1 MNINYEYYKIFY
13 YAAKNRSFSRT
24 AKVLLTNQPNITRV
38 IKILEGE
45 LGCTLFN
52 RMKNGVTLTPE
63 GEILYEHISKA
74 VELITE
80 GEDEISK
87 ANDLQSG
94 TVTISVTE
102 TALHGVMLPLLNE
115 FHERYPGIKIKLLN
129 HSTPQAL
136 TALKS
141 GIANLAVVTTPIS
154 TEGSLNFHKL
164 REFREL
170 IICSTKLKD
179 LAKRTLTLEE
189 LCSHPII
196 SLNRNTRTY
205 DFYSDFF
212 FQHGIDFQ
220 PDIEVATAD
229 QIMPLVKM
237 FYVIGSYHTIGLIP
251 EPMAQSGDVYILKTD
266 EEFPKRS
273 IVLAENA
280 DKKLNAAATEI
291 QKMILKKCNMFANA
305 EI

>member
-1 MNINYEYYKIFY
+1 
-13 YAAKNRSFSRT
+13 
-24 AKVLLTNQPNITRV
+24 
-38 IKILEGE
+38 
-45 LGCTLFN
+45 
-52 RMKNGVTLTPE
+52 MKNAFQKG
-63 GEILYEHISKA
+63 
-74 VELITE
+74 
-80 GEDEISK
+80 
-87 ANDLQSG
+87 
-94 TVTISVTE
+94 
-102 TALHGVMLPLLNE
+102 
-115 FHERYPGIKIKLLN
+115 R
-129 HSTPQAL
+129 
-136 TALKS
+136 ALKS

-229 QIMPLVKM
+229 QIMPLVKSNL
-237 FYVIGSYHTIGLIP
+237 GIGLIP

>member
-80 GEDEISK
+80 GED
-87 ANDLQSG
+87 DLQSG

-229 QIMPLVKM
+229 QIMPLVKSNL
-237 FYVIGSYHTIGLIP
+237 GIGLIP

>member
-38 IKILEGE
+38 IKILEGA

-229 QIMPLVKM
+229 QIMPLVKSNL
-237 FYVIGSYHTIGLIP
+237 GIGLIP

-273 IVLAENA
+273 IVLAEN
-280 DKKLNAAATEI
+280 KLNAAATEI

>member
-154 TEGSLNFHKL
+154 T
-164 REFREL
+164 
-170 IICSTKLKD
+170 KLKD

-229 QIMPLVKM
+229 QIMPLVKSNL
-237 FYVIGSYHTIGLIP
+237 GIGLIP

-266 EEFPKRS
+266 EELPKRS

>member
-94 TVTISVTE
+94 TVTE

-141 GIANLAVVTTPIS
+141 GIANLAVVTTPIN

-229 QIMPLVKM
+229 QIMPLVKSNL
-237 FYVIGSYHTIGLIP
+237 GIGLIP

>member
-115 FHERYPGIKIKLLN
+115 FHERYPGIKIAAEPFN
-129 HSTPQAL
+129 P
-136 TALKS
+136 S
-141 GIANLAVVTTPIS
+141 GTD
-154 TEGSLNFHKL
+154 
-164 REFREL
+164 
-170 IICSTKLKD
+170 CSQ
-179 LAKRTLTLEE
+179 KRH
-189 LCSHPII
+189 CKPRCG
-196 SLNRNTRTY
+196 N
-205 DFYSDFF
+205 
-212 FQHGIDFQ
+212 
-220 PDIEVATAD
+220 
-229 QIMPLVKM
+229 
-237 FYVIGSYHTIGLIP
+237 
-251 EPMAQSGDVYILKTD
+251 
-266 EEFPKRS
+266 
-273 IVLAENA
+273 NA
-280 DKKLNAAATEI
+280 DKHRGL
-291 QKMILKKCNMFANA
+291 A
-305 EI
+305 EFS

>member
-63 GEILYEHISKA
+63 GEILY
-74 VELITE
+74 E

-179 LAKRTLTLEE
+179 IAKRTLTLEE

-229 QIMPLVKM
+229 QIMPLVKSNL
-237 FYVIGSYHTIGLIP
+237 GIGLIP

>member
-229 QIMPLVKM
+229 QIMPLVKSNL
-237 FYVIGSYHTIGLIP
+237 GIGLIP
-251 EPMAQSGDVYILKTD
+251 EPMAQSGDVYIL
-266 EEFPKRS
+266 
-273 IVLAENA
+273 
-280 DKKLNAAATEI
+280 KLNAAATEI

>member
-102 TALHGVMLPLLNE
+102 TALHGVMLPPFN
-115 FHERYPGIKIKLLN
+115 P
-129 HSTPQAL
+129 
-136 TALKS
+136 S
-141 GIANLAVVTTPIS
+141 GTD
-154 TEGSLNFHKL
+154 
-164 REFREL
+164 
-170 IICSTKLKD
+170 CSQ
-179 LAKRTLTLEE
+179 KRH
-189 LCSHPII
+189 CKPRCG
-196 SLNRNTRTY
+196 N
-205 DFYSDFF
+205 
-212 FQHGIDFQ
+212 
-220 PDIEVATAD
+220 
-229 QIMPLVKM
+229 
-237 FYVIGSYHTIGLIP
+237 
-251 EPMAQSGDVYILKTD
+251 
-266 EEFPKRS
+266 
-273 IVLAENA
+273 NA
-280 DKKLNAAATEI
+280 DKHRGL
-291 QKMILKKCNMFANA
+291 A
-305 EI
+305 EFS

>member
-63 GEILYEHISKA
+63 GEILYEH
-74 VELITE
+74 
-80 GEDEISK
+80 ISK

-229 QIMPLVKM
+229 QIMPLVKSNL
-237 FYVIGSYHTIGLIP
+237 GIGLIP

>member
-1 MNINYEYYKIFY
+1 M
-13 YAAKNRSFSRT
+13 AARFQSN
-24 AKVLLTNQPNITRV
+24 
-38 IKILEGE
+38 E
-45 LGCTLFN
+45 
-52 RMKNGVTLTPE
+52 NGVTLTPE

-179 LAKRTLTLEE
+179 IAKRTLTLEE

-229 QIMPLVKM
+229 QIMPLVKSNL
-237 FYVIGSYHTIGLIP
+237 GIGLIP

-280 DKKLNAAATEI
+280 DKNSMPPLQRYKNDTE
-291 QKMILKKCNMFANA
+291 KV
-305 EI
+305 

>member
-170 IICSTKLKD
+170 IICSTKL
-179 LAKRTLTLEE
+179 
-189 LCSHPII
+189 I

-229 QIMPLVKM
+229 QIMPLVKSNL
-237 FYVIGSYHTIGLIP
+237 GIGLIP

>member
-136 TALKS
+136 TAS
-141 GIANLAVVTTPIS
+141 Q
-154 TEGSLNFHKL
+154 
-164 REFREL
+164 
-170 IICSTKLKD
+170 
-179 LAKRTLTLEE
+179 KRH
-189 LCSHPII
+189 CKPRCG
-196 SLNRNTRTY
+196 N
-205 DFYSDFF
+205 
-212 FQHGIDFQ
+212 
-220 PDIEVATAD
+220 
-229 QIMPLVKM
+229 
-237 FYVIGSYHTIGLIP
+237 
-251 EPMAQSGDVYILKTD
+251 
-266 EEFPKRS
+266 
-273 IVLAENA
+273 NA
-280 DKKLNAAATEI
+280 DKHRRL
-291 QKMILKKCNMFANA
+291 A
-305 EI
+305 EFS

>member
-74 VELITE
+74 VELI
-80 GEDEISK
+80 
-87 ANDLQSG
+87 
-94 TVTISVTE
+94 
-102 TALHGVMLPLLNE
+102 
-115 FHERYPGIKIKLLN
+115 
-129 HSTPQAL
+129 
-136 TALKS
+136 
-141 GIANLAVVTTPIS
+141 

-229 QIMPLVKM
+229 QIMPLVKSNL
-237 FYVIGSYHTIGLIP
+237 GIGLIP

>member
-74 VELITE
+74 VE
-80 GEDEISK
+80 
-87 ANDLQSG
+87 SG

-179 LAKRTLTLEE
+179 IAKRTLTLEE

-229 QIMPLVKM
+229 QIMPLVKSNL
-237 FYVIGSYHTIGLIP
+237 GIGLIP

>member
-179 LAKRTLTLEE
+179 RAKRTLTLEE

-229 QIMPLVKM
+229 QIMPLVKSNL
-237 FYVIGSYHTIGLIP
+237 GIGLIP
-251 EPMAQSGDVYILKTD
+251 DVYILKTD

>member
-229 QIMPLVKM
+229 QIMPLVKSNL
-237 FYVIGSYHTIGLIP
+237 GIGLIP

-273 IVLAENA
+273 IVLA

>member
-1 MNINYEYYKIFY
+1 M
-13 YAAKNRSFSRT
+13 
-24 AKVLLTNQPNITRV
+24 
-38 IKILEGE
+38 
-45 LGCTLFN
+45 
-52 RMKNGVTLTPE
+52 
-63 GEILYEHISKA
+63 
-74 VELITE
+74 ELITE

-141 GIANLAVVTTPIS
+141 GIADLAVVTTPIS

-229 QIMPLVKM
+229 QIMPLVKSNL
-237 FYVIGSYHTIGLIP
+237 GIGLIP

-280 DKKLNAAATEI
+280 DKNSMPPLQRYKNDTE
-291 QKMILKKCNMFANA
+291 KCNMFANA

>member
-1 MNINYEYYKIFY
+1 M
-13 YAAKNRSFSRT
+13 AARFQSN
-24 AKVLLTNQPNITRV
+24 
-38 IKILEGE
+38 E
-45 LGCTLFN
+45 
-52 RMKNGVTLTPE
+52 NGVTLTPE

-179 LAKRTLTLEE
+179 IAKRTLTLEE

-229 QIMPLVKM
+229 QIMPLVKSNL
-237 FYVIGSYHTIGLIP
+237 GIGLIP

-291 QKMILKKCNMFANA
+291 QK
-305 EI
+305 

>member
-1 MNINYEYYKIFY
+1 MIDDHISSLIISFSLFMNISAKHKRSRAQDIHINSLPMYNEYAPPIP
-13 YAAKNRSFSRT
+13 A
-24 AKVLLTNQPNITRV
+24 
-38 IKILEGE
+38 
-45 LGCTLFN
+45 
-52 RMKNGVTLTPE
+52 
-63 GEILYEHISKA
+63 
-74 VELITE
+74 
-80 GEDEISK
+80 
-87 ANDLQSG
+87 
-94 TVTISVTE
+94 
-102 TALHGVMLPLLNE
+102 
-115 FHERYPGIKIKLLN
+115 
-129 HSTPQAL
+129 PQAL
-136 TALKS
+136 AALKS
-141 GIANLAVVTTPIS
+141 GVADLAVVTTPIS
-154 TEGSLNFHKL
+154 TEGSLKYHKL

-229 QIMPLVKM
+229 QIMPLVKSNL
-237 FYVIGSYHTIGLIP
+237 GIGLIP
-251 EPMAQSGDVYILKTD
+251 EPMAQSGDVYILKTE

-291 QKMILKKCNMFANA
+291 QKMILKKCSMFANA
-305 EI
+305 EM